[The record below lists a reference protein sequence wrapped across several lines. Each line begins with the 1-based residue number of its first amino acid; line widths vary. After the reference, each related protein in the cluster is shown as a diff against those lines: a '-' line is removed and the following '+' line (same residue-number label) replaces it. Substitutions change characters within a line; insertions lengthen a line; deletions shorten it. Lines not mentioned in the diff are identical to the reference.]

1 MTNDTKG
8 WFFVAVWTT
17 RPDGTTSKEIRGGG
31 RPAMAL
37 AIGAMLALIYFI
49 YMVMA
54 TPSRWEATGG
64 GVVVLAVFVGL
75 FVYFTERER

>member
-1 MTNDTKG
+1 
-8 WFFVAVWTT
+8 
-17 RPDGTTSKEIRGGG
+17 
-31 RPAMAL
+31 MAL
-37 AIGAMLALIYFI
+37 AIGAVLALIYFI